1 MTVANHD
8 GASKR
13 WRARARVAA
22 RAVGRSRL
30 MGPVATNTLL
40 AVNATTTANE
50 VEALHSEDARRAG
63 AGLGLTLSSPDK
75 TLHPLSEDV
84 SLATGSDLADGGLQ
98 AAAAQASAGENPR
111 DTQALSAIA
120 IAIGTSSEAAN
131 DPMRAP
137 TGERMPSRTLDSDAP
152 LSMPALLA
160 HARPLDIT
168 VPLDHGWQLLGTP
181 AGAYATPEALRAD
194 DDWIRAPVPG
204 TVAQALRD
212 AGRWNGDA
220 PQADADLDGRD
231 WWYSCRFTGTGSH
244 MLRCD
249 GLATLA
255 EVWVDGVLHLQARN
269 MFATHEVELD
279 LGELPAREHT
289 LHLVFRAL
297 TATPLRRQRWRQKLI
312 SAPALRG
319 LRSTAL
325 GRMPG
330 WCAPVPAVGP
340 WRQLALVDLQQ
351 QWISHVDIETRV
363 VDGVGIVNLRVEVRP
378 SRLTRQA
385 CVGGKRADGEAFV
398 SMICGD
404 QQNAMRRVDSN
415 VFEGELSM
423 PAVRLWWPH
432 THGESTLHDLSVE
445 IGGGRFDL
453 GRVGFRT
460 IEVEHGEDGAGFSLI
475 VNGVRVFCRGACW
488 TAADLVALPSTREA
502 YEPWLRAAR
511 DANMNMVRIAGVMTY
526 EANPFFEL
534 CDELGILVW
543 QDMMFANFDYPA
555 DDPLFSA
562 DVSAEVEQLL
572 LRTQA
577 NPSLAVICGGSEVA
591 QQAAMFGVEA
601 RAALPDFFTE
611 RLPAL
616 VARYRP
622 DLVYVP
628 NSPSGGALP
637 FQPDTSI
644 AHYYGVGAY
653 RRGFD
658 DVRRSNV
665 RFASECLA
673 LSNVPAEETLA
684 VLMPGVAAGTDAWK
698 TGVPRDNGADWDFE
712 DVRDHYLQTLYG
724 LDPTA
729 TRAADPRLYLDASR
743 AVSADLITE
752 VFSEWRRHGSS
763 CAGGLVWQL
772 QDLRAGAGWGVIGVD
787 GRPKAAW
794 YAMKSVFKPVQLL
807 ITDEGLN
814 GLHLHIVNDRP
825 TPLMA
830 RVELSSL
837 RHGEV
842 SLVNGTTE
850 IEVAPHSTVRLSAAA
865 IVGRFFDFT
874 YAYRFG
880 PREHDVTLASLYDA
894 ATGQLIGEA
903 SHLPDRTLGAPVE
916 LGLQATLERAAV
928 DGSWTL
934 VLEARRFAR
943 FVQIVDP
950 HYTADD
956 NFFHL
961 APGRTKRVRLQA
973 RDSHAGTPAGQV
985 RALNGVQGLEYR
997 GL

>member
-1 MTVANHD
+1 MISGTNAFTGLTAEAPRLAETFHTGEASQTPD
-8 GASKR
+8 GVQIPGPETADALLTSETPLST
-13 WRARARVAA
+13 AARVPH
-22 RAVGRSRL
+22 GRPIDIS
-30 MGPVATNTLL
+30 VLL
-40 AVNATTTANE
+40 
-50 VEALHSEDARRAG
+50 DR
-63 AGLGLTLSSPDK
+63 
-75 TLHPLSEDV
+75 
-84 SLATGSDLADGGLQ
+84 
-98 AAAAQASAGENPR
+98 
-111 DTQALSAIA
+111 
-120 IAIGTSSEAAN
+120 
-131 DPMRAP
+131 
-137 TGERMPSRTLDSDAP
+137 
-152 LSMPALLA
+152 
-160 HARPLDIT
+160 
-168 VPLDHGWQLLGTP
+168 GWQLLGTA
-181 AGAYATPEALRAD
+181 AGACATPQMLHAD
-194 DDWIRAPVPG
+194 DDWIDAPVPG

-212 AGRWNGDA
+212 AGRWDGEG
-220 PQADADLDGRD
+220 PLADDDLDGRD
-231 WWYSCRFTGTGSH
+231 WWYVCRFAGTGVH

-255 EVWVDGVLHLQARN
+255 EIWVDGVQRLQARN
-269 MFATHEVELD
+269 MFALHEVELD
-279 LGELPAREHT
+279 LGDDASHEHT
-289 LHLVFRAL
+289 IHLVFRAL
-297 TATPLRRQRWRQKLI
+297 NAPALRRQRWRQRLI

-340 WRQLALVDLQQ
+340 WRQVALVDLQQ
-351 QWISHVDIETRV
+351 QWISHVDVETRV
-363 VDGVGIVNLRVEVRP
+363 VNGVGIVNLRIELRA
-378 SRLTRQA
+378 SRLGRQT
-385 CVGGKRADGEAFV
+385 CVGGKRQDGTAFV
-398 SMICGD
+398 SMICGEHQD
-404 QQNAMRRVDSN
+404 AMHRVDSN
-415 VFEGELSM
+415 VFEGELRM
-423 PAVRLWWPH
+423 PSVKLWWPH

-460 IEVEHGEDGAGFSLI
+460 IEVDRGEDGAGFSLI

-488 TAADLVALPSTREA
+488 TAADLVSLPATREA

-511 DANMNMVRIAGVMTY
+511 DAHMNMVRIAGVMTY

-562 DVSAEVEQLL
+562 DVSAEVEHLL

-601 RAALPDFFTE
+601 RSALPDFFTE

-628 NSPSGGALP
+628 NSPSGGTLP
-637 FQPDTSI
+637 FQVDTSI

-673 LSNVPAEETLA
+673 LSNVPADETLA
-684 VLMPGVAAGTDAWK
+684 ALMPGVAPGSAAWK

-712 DVRDHYLQTLYG
+712 EVRDHYLQTLYG
-724 LDPTA
+724 LDPA
-729 TRAADPRLYLDASR
+729 VEREADPRRYLHASR
-743 AVSADLITE
+743 AVSADLVTE

-772 QDLRAGAGWGVIGVD
+772 QDLRAGAGWGVIGID

-814 GLHLHIVNDRP
+814 GLHLHLVNDRP
-825 TPLMA
+825 VPLKA
-830 RVELSSL
+830 RVELNSL
-837 RHGEV
+837 RNGETV
-842 SLVNGTTE
+842 LVQAATE
-850 IEVAPHSTVRLSAAA
+850 ITVEPHATVRLSAAA
-865 IVGRFFDFT
+865 ILGRFFDFT

-880 PREHDVTLASLYDA
+880 PREHDVTVVTLHDA
-894 ATGQLIGEA
+894 TTGQLIDEA
-903 SHLPDRTLGAPVE
+903 SHVPERTLGAPVDV
-916 LGLQATLERAAV
+916 GMQATLERSA
-928 DGSWTL
+928 DGWTL
-934 VLEARRFAR
+934 VLEASRFAR

-950 HYTADD
+950 NYTAED

-961 APGRTKRVRLQA
+961 APGRSRRVRLQA
-973 RDSHAGTPAGQV
+973 RDQNAAPPAGEI
-985 RALNGVQGLEYR
+985 RALNGLQGLEYR
-997 GL
+997 GQ

>member
-22 RAVGRSRL
+22 RAVMRQPAGVLPDEPAVPSKIIQAGVHLGAAANTQWGVQADGSRNL
-30 MGPVATNTLL
+30 SLTPGHAGTTSAAGGPTVP
-40 AVNATTTANE
+40 
-50 VEALHSEDARRAG
+50 
-63 AGLGLTLSSPDK
+63 AGLASDASNASYPSNASDALLISQAP
-75 TLHPLSEDV
+75 
-84 SLATGSDLADGGLQ
+84 GSDAGDALRTTESALC
-98 AAAAQASAGENPR
+98 AAARLPR
-111 DTQALSAIA
+111 
-120 IAIGTSSEAAN
+120 
-131 DPMRAP
+131 
-137 TGERMPSRTLDSDAP
+137 
-152 LSMPALLA
+152 
-160 HARPLDIT
+160 ARPVDII
-168 VPLDHGWQLLGTP
+168 VPLERGWQLLGTP
-181 AGAYATPEALRAD
+181 AGACATPQMLSAD
-194 DDWIRAPVPG
+194 DDWIPAPVPG

-212 AGRWNGDA
+212 AGRWDGEGPRASD
-220 PQADADLDGRD
+220 DLDGRD
-231 WWYSCRFTGTGSH
+231 WWYVCRFAGTGVH

-255 EVWVDGVLHLQARN
+255 EIWVDGVQRLQARN
-269 MFATHEVELD
+269 MFASHEVELD
-279 LGELPAREHT
+279 LGDDAGHEHT
-289 LHLVFRAL
+289 IHLVFRAL
-297 TATPLRRQRWRQKLI
+297 SAQPLRRQRWRQRLI
-312 SAPALRG
+312 TAPALRG

-340 WRQLALVDLQQ
+340 WRQVALVDLQQ

-363 VDGVGIVNLRVEVRP
+363 VGGVGIVNLRIELRA
-378 SRLTRQA
+378 SRLARQN
-385 CVGGKRADGEAFV
+385 CVGGKRQDGAAFV
-398 SMICGD
+398 SMICGEHQD
-404 QQNAMRRVDSN
+404 AMHRVDAN
-415 VFEGELSM
+415 VFEGELRM

-460 IEVEHGEDGAGFSLI
+460 VEVDRGEDGAGFALI

-511 DANMNMVRIAGVMTY
+511 DAHMNMVRIAGVMTY

-555 DDPLFSA
+555 EDPLFAA
-562 DVSAEVEQLL
+562 DVGAEVEQLL

-601 RAALPDFFTE
+601 RAALPDFFIE

-637 FQPDTSI
+637 FQPDTSV

-684 VLMPGVAAGTDAWK
+684 VLMPGVSPGSTQWK
-698 TGVPRDNGADWDFE
+698 AGVPRDNGADWDFE
-712 DVRDHYLQTLYG
+712 EVRDHYLQTLYG
-724 LDPTA
+724 LDPA
-729 TRAADPRLYLDASR
+729 VERAADPRRYLHASR
-743 AVSADLITE
+743 AVSADLVTE

-825 TPLMA
+825 TPLKA
-830 RVELSSL
+830 RLELSSL
-837 RHGEV
+837 RNGETV
-842 SLVNGTTE
+842 LVRADTE
-850 IEVAPHSTVRLSAAA
+850 VLVEPHSTVRLSAAA
-865 IVGRFFDFT
+865 VLGRFFDFT

-880 PREHDVTLASLYDA
+880 PREHDVTLAALHDMS
-894 ATGQLIGEA
+894 TGLLIDEA
-903 SHLPDRTLGAPVE
+903 SHLPERTLGAPVD
-916 LGLQATLERAAV
+916 LGMSVELERSPG
-928 DGSWTL
+928 DGWTL
-934 VLEARRFAR
+934 VLKTRRFAR
-943 FVQIVDP
+943 CVQIVDP
-950 HYTADD
+950 HYTAED

-961 APGRTKRVRLQA
+961 TPGRARRVRLQA
-973 RDSHAGTPAGQV
+973 RDLAAGAPAGGI
-985 RALNGVQGLEYR
+985 RALNGLQELEYR